1 MKIQHLAAASTLLL
15 ASLASASSNVALSG
29 TASQSS
35 DYAASTVAALTIDG
49 NTNGNWDWST
59 NILSHTNNDS
69 GLAVGTGFAW
79 WEVALTAQFNISEII
94 IWNRTDSYA
103 PDRIVPF
110 TVSILNGATTVWSQI
125 VTGTPNPSDSFAVAS
140 VVGDKVRVQLNRQE
154 YLHMAEVQVMAT
166 PVPEPGTYALM
177 AAGLAAV
184 GFVARRRR
192 SL

>member
-1 MKIQHLAAASTLLL
+1 MNIQQLAAASLL
-15 ASLASASSNVALSG
+15 SLAGIASATSNVALTG

-35 DYAASTVAALTIDG
+35 NYAATTVAALTIDG
-49 NTNGNWDWST
+49 NTDGNWDWTT

-69 GLAVGTGFAW
+69 GLGVGNGFAW
-79 WEVALTAQFNISEII
+79 WEVALTADFNISQIV

-103 PDRIVPF
+103 PGRIVPF
-110 TVSILNGATTVWSQI
+110 TVSILDGASTVWFQV
-125 VTGTPNPSDSFAVAS
+125 VTGAPNPSDTFAVPS
-140 VVGDKVRVQLNRQE
+140 IVGDKVRVQLNRQE

>member
-1 MKIQHLAAASTLLL
+1 MKLQVLAAAALL
-15 ASLASASSNVALSG
+15 SLAGTASAVSNVAMSG

-35 DYAASTVAALTIDG
+35 DWIAASVASLTIDG
-49 NTNGNWDWST
+49 NTNGNWDLST
-59 NILSHTNNDS
+59 NILSHTNDEIC
-69 GLAVGTGFAW
+69 LTVVTCFDW
-79 WEVALTAQFNISEII
+79 WEVALTADFNISSIV

-103 PDRIVPF
+103 PGRIVPF
-110 TVSILNGATTVWSQI
+110 TVSILDGASTVWSQV
-125 VTGTPNPSDSFAVAS
+125 VTGVPNPSDTFAVPS

-154 YLHMAEVQVMAT
+154 YLHMAEVQVMAA

-192 SL
+192 SV